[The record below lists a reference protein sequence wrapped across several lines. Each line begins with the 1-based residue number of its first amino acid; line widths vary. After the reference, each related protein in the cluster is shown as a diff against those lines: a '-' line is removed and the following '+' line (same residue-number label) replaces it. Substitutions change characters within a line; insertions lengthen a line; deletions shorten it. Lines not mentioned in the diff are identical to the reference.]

1 MLSDPRCIEFLRGW
15 IQGSHLQP
23 EVANKAREWLDDDRG
38 LADWDISRD
47 CALFGIPIPD
57 APGKFFYVW
66 LEARSVTWQA

>member
-23 EVANKAREWLDDDRG
+23 EVAKKAREWLDDDRG

-47 CALFGIPIPD
+47 APYFGIPIPD
-57 APGKFFYVW
+57 APGKSSTCGSKR
-66 LEARSVTWQA
+66 RSVTWQA